1 VSDHQYRI
9 VTVNLYAD
17 ETAWLDALCDR
28 LRRRGLT
35 KATRSEVVRLAITGL
50 RRRLRDIGDQ
60 ELVKV
65 FLQELLEHAAHVDPE
80 NVTRTPSDGM
90 VAEGERQQAA
100 RDRDDSCG
108 KRWCRVRT

>member
-1 VSDHQYRI
+1 MQPPELLDVRPALSFRDRRASLVSDQQYRI

-17 ETAWLDALCDR
+17 ETAWLDGLCDR
-28 LRRRGLT
+28 LKRRGLT

-80 NVTRTPSDGM
+80 NVT
-90 VAEGERQQAA
+90 
-100 RDRDDSCG
+100 
-108 KRWCRVRT
+108 